1 MQRKNILRKVY
12 VIMGL
17 LLIEESASDI
27 DKETTRDMI
36 KYFRKINK
44 QALIEKQLIFQEA
57 QLPRLLPIK
66 IMYLKS
72 WLTASYFFLIT

>member
-57 QLPRLLPIK
+57 QLHRLLPIK

-72 WLTASYFFLIT
+72 WLTASYFLLIT